1 MPGSGL
7 VVDAGPI
14 TAQLP
19 PDGLGSAAAGPSQ
32 PARSGRA
39 TAATTHA
46 AASAAF
52 ADALVSV
59 SWALGGH
66 GLIRTVGGY
75 TAQPAHQK
83 GATPVLLARAAAVAK
98 AAGALLAL
106 ALVRPPGRVIPRA
119 GRRRPRP
126 RPACC

>member
-32 PARSGRA
+32 PAPSGRA
-39 TAATTHA
+39 TAATVTADA

-52 ADALVSV
+52 AYALVSV

-66 GLIRTVGGY
+66 GLISTNRGF
-75 TAQPAHQK
+75 
-83 GATPVLLARAAAVAK
+83 PVRNLQ
-98 AAGALLAL
+98 
-106 ALVRPPGRVIPRA
+106 
-119 GRRRPRP
+119 
-126 RPACC
+126 